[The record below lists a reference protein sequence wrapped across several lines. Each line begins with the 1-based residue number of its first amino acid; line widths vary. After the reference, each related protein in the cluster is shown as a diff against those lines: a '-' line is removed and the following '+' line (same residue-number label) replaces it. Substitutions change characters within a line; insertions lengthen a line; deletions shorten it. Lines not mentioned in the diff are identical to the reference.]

1 MLRKIQERT
10 YNRLIEKIN
19 KGITK
24 GIDLAIGKDVISIKN
39 YVDNQRLLHPELNR
53 NELVDRLIN
62 KKKWRAAIVSFAY
75 GLGGFWTLVP
85 NLAHIWRIHGRLV
98 LTIAYTCGY
107 DLNDPELRHDIFVC
121 FALSSGCE
129 ELKKILSE
137 AGNVMWKKALLT
149 PVMKR
154 IIKRLPN
161 RIITLAGRRSLVNVT
176 KITPVGG
183 AIVGSIVDFFSTAA
197 IGKAAKFYYC

>member
-121 FALSSGCE
+121 FALSSRCE

-137 AGNVMWKKALLT
+137 AGNVVLSPYMCDNMKKLCTSGSMGFLAKKEVHVCIIWGLISIKSILFQLL
-149 PVMKR
+149 
-154 IIKRLPN
+154 
-161 RIITLAGRRSLVNVT
+161 
-176 KITPVGG
+176 
-183 AIVGSIVDFFSTAA
+183 
-197 IGKAAKFYYC
+197 